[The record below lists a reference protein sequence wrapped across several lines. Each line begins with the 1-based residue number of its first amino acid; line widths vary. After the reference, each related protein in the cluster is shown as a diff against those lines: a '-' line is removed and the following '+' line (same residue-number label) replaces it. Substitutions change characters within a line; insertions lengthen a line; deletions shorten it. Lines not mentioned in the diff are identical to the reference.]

1 MTVNVSFDIKC
12 KLLTGRRLFNCV
24 GSKPGFLRIGVT
36 RVSFYPSEKW
46 PHNSESFITRE
57 ITGNSTSRQPTR
69 RKVGIGS
76 NGQDFLADLRMSA
89 ETSFSESGWKEWK
102 ACASSTSWSG
112 GSALRTLGSMSTA
125 SISERILS
133 FLRRKKPPMS
143 SASFDL
149 SW

>member
-89 ETSFSESGWKEWK
+89 VTSFSEEG
-102 ACASSTSWSG
+102 
-112 GSALRTLGSMSTA
+112 
-125 SISERILS
+125 
-133 FLRRKKPPMS
+133 
-143 SASFDL
+143 
-149 SW
+149 